1 MMYKPPRSIPSPAD
15 IAKRT
20 SLYGAFV
27 PLCHCSC
34 HPGTLPKPEA
44 VEARLCQ
51 SCADER
57 FQAWQPLVDVLM
69 RDE

>member
-1 MMYKPPRSIPSPAD
+1 MFPYVGVRRGQGPSGQPV
-15 IAKRT
+15 T
-20 SLYGAFV
+20 YST
-27 PLCHCSC
+27 LCHCSC
-34 HPGTLPKPEA
+34 HPATLPKPEA

>member
-1 MMYKPPRSIPSPAD
+1 M
-15 IAKRT
+15 
-20 SLYGAFV
+20 FV
-27 PLCHCSC
+27 PGLHVRRGQGPSGQPITYSTLCHCSC
-34 HPGTLPKPEA
+34 HPATLPKPEA